1 MTARALSS
9 NFFVILLALLV
20 VCCHCSTHILFLD
33 WFVNRFGHFAGH
45 VGCFRFW
52 LIATAGKTWL
62 TVHLPAWQWR
72 SYIPCKS
79 SHDYCSFSWA
89 LLHAVVVVVMMMMMM
104 TTPGPNSL
112 QFWRVRPSSP
122 GDRGRFLHRTP
133 KRSTPHKRIKMQ
145 QLR

>member
-62 TVHLPAWQWR
+62 PVHLPAWQWR

-89 LLHAVVVVVMMMMMM
+89 LLHAVVVVMMMMMM
-104 TTPGPNSL
+104 IDDDAKTQFTPILARPPFKSRGSRTVFAQYAETIHTT
-112 QFWRVRPSSP
+112 RE
-122 GDRGRFLHRTP
+122 
-133 KRSTPHKRIKMQ
+133 
-145 QLR
+145 